1 MLTKPIQKQT
11 VAPRYYPHLRVE
23 ITEEEIPVE
32 YVETR
37 FSLRE
42 GK

>member
-1 MLTKPIQKQT
+1 MLTTETKNPHTI
-11 VAPRYYPHLRVE
+11 YYPHLHVE
-23 ITEEEIPVE
+23 IKEEEIPVE